1 MGKATREHWLRV
13 LLWLLLLLF
22 WSERMHAPPST
33 CHPLPPPF
41 IPDHYW
47 PKKGEKKAKSLLFP
61 PLFQS
66 GRSCSSSSSSSPLLL
81 KRTGVLSSFECT
93 LYTCLLCLFLSPPPC
108 YPSRRSDG
116 QHGWIDR
123 WMDEWPECNAG
134 STEMGKVWVWLPCLV
149 RRGGRGFACAF
160 FACHRNRKRQGGRE
174 RAFSTMKRK
183 GGRKEPSFLLLLL
196 LRRCRTNVIVSLPF
210 LNFRDECCA
219 FQSHEG
225 RENKK

>member
-66 GRSCSSSSSSSPLLL
+66 GRSCSSSSSSPLLL